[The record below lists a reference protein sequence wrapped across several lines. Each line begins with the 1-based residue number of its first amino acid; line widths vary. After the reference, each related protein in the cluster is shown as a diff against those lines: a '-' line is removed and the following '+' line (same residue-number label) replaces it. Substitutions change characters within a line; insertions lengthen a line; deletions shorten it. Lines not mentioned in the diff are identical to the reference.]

1 MQQKLSWL
9 DRIRIERV
17 VWTLDQRL
25 YDLPRASRVAT
36 RREVRQNLIAAA
48 GDVGTR
54 TALRQLGDTSSL
66 ASEYLGAHFGSGPRH
81 SWLAAGL
88 FLVTYPFLMFAFLS
102 EATNGFADGVVAAK
116 AHATGTYTWSG
127 IELLQTKVTYTF
139 TNGHWTSVG
148 GAMSAFSWTV
158 LVVGTVAAGRL
169 WRALP
174 VSRSASGGPLADET
188 TTKAR

>member
-1 MQQKLSWL
+1 MPQKLSWL
-9 DRIRIERV
+9 DRARIERV

-25 YDLPRASRVAT
+25 YDLPRASRIAT

-48 GDVGTR
+48 GDIGTR
-54 TALRQLGDTSSL
+54 AALEQLGNTSSL
-66 ASEYLGAHFGSGPRH
+66 ATEYLGAHFGSGPRH
-81 SWLAAGL
+81 SWLAAAL
-88 FLVTYPFLMFAFLS
+88 FAATYPFLMFAFLGQ
-102 EATNGFADGVVAAK
+102 ATNGFAGGVVAAK

-127 IELLQTKVTYTF
+127 IDLLQTKVTYTF

-148 GAMSAFSWTV
+148 GAMSAFSWAV

-174 VSRSASGGPLADET
+174 VSRSASGGQLGDQT
-188 TTKAR
+188 TIKVR